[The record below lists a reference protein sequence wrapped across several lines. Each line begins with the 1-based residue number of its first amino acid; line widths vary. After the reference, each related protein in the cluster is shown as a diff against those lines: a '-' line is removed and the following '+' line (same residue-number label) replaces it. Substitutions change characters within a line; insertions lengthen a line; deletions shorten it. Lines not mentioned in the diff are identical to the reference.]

1 VVKPA
6 TEDVNAGYFLAF
18 SPAKLTT
25 KSAPHLITGEL
36 IMKHFFLILVL
47 IIAGYGL
54 WQVADRTERSLVL
67 KQITRHG
74 IRLLAVLLVLVA
86 LLLLATQFTST
97 SII

>member
-1 VVKPA
+1 
-6 TEDVNAGYFLAF
+6 
-18 SPAKLTT
+18 
-25 KSAPHLITGEL
+25 
-36 IMKHFFLILVL
+36 MKHFFLILIL

-54 WQVADRTERSLVL
+54 WQLADHTERSLAL

-86 LLLLATQFTST
+86 LLLGATQFTST